1 MPINAIR
8 QEDVFNTDRFNP
20 GESNGVNI
28 VCATNTLGINRPS
41 PSVANQIGKRFHNDF
56 LNLGAAQLGHLHY
69 RAGQLSEGVSAR
81 FYAIVTNEVKPG
93 TRPGDNDHDWQFAP
107 LSIAEGLNNLSVDGI
122 IRPTPQ
128 QIHEIKRTGLIDLN
142 EITDSPGYDPIRVN
156 SKIDQ
161 AWKAMEEIR
170 ARINPIVRI
179 VLIGTGASGTLN
191 HADTAGI
198 LESMHASDLNLV
210 LYLKQAQV
218 AHVAEVI
225 NLYPKLRHQVPVVN
239 EVDRLQL
246 LAA

>member
-8 QEDVFNTDRFNP
+8 REDVFHTDVLNP

-41 PSVANQIGKRFHNDF
+41 PSVANQIWKKFHKDF
-56 LNLGAAQLGHLHY
+56 LDLGSAQLGHLHY
-69 RAGQLSEGVSAR
+69 RAGELSEDVSAR

-93 TRPGDNDHDWQFAP
+93 TRPGDNKHDWQFAP
-107 LSIAEGLNNLSVDGI
+107 LSVAEWLKNLSGDWI
-122 IRPTPQ
+122 IRPTQ
-128 QIHEIKRTGLIDLN
+128 YQIQEIKRTWLIDLN
-142 EITDSPGYDPIRVN
+142 EITDSPWYDPIKVN
-156 SKIDQ
+156 RKIEQ

-179 VLIGTGASGTLN
+179 VLIGTGTSGTVN
-191 HADTAGI
+191 HADTAWI
-198 LESMHASDLNLV
+198 LESMHASSLNLV

-225 NLYPKLRHQVPVVN
+225 NLYPNLRYAVPVVN
-239 EVDRLQL
+239 EVDRFQ